1 MTAKLQPLAQLSMLL
16 SDMEQEL
23 GLEELSHFEK
33 QVLLAVVDCAS
44 EADSAQLADIQKHK
58 LTQEISRPSLFR
70 ALKQLEETGQIERLG
85 GKRGRY
91 VAVNA

>member
-44 EADSAQLADIQKHK
+44 ETEGARLSAIQSHK

-70 ALKQLEETGQIERLG
+70 ALKQLEETGQIEKLE

-91 VAVNA
+91 VAIG

>member
-16 SDMEQEL
+16 ADMEQEL

-44 EADSAQLADIQKHK
+44 DANGAQLVDIQNHK

-70 ALKQLEETGQIERLG
+70 ALKQLEETGQIEKLE

-91 VAVNA
+91 VAIG

>member
-44 EADSAQLADIQKHK
+44 EANGAQLADIQKHK

-70 ALKQLEETGQIERLG
+70 ALKQLEETGQIERLE

-91 VAVNA
+91 VAIC

>member
-33 QVLLAVVDCAS
+33 QVLLAIVDCAS
-44 EADSAQLADIQKHK
+44 DANGAKLADIQNHK

-70 ALKQLEETGQIERLG
+70 ALKQLEEAGQIEKLE

-91 VAVNA
+91 VAIG